1 MNRSKQ
7 GAESSLSVFTAPRT
21 VMSRVA
27 LQRPL
32 EEMEATGFTCW
43 PSIV

>member
-1 MNRSKQ
+1 MNRSRQ
-7 GAESSLSVFTAPRT
+7 GVESSLSVFTAPRT

-32 EEMEATGFTCW
+32 EELAATGAACW